1 MLAIKLY
8 NNINTITDTLELIG
22 NIRHIKTNYK
32 EKQKRNLYKK

>member
-8 NNINTITDTLELIG
+8 NNINTITDTLELIQ
-22 NIRHIKTNYK
+22 HIKTNYK